1 MLFFCSDHKCASFW
15 ENKGNRAATSLQ
27 QAKKLTKA
35 LTAPFEPWQKYDCD
49 HTHDLYGADRFRD
62 PRRAISVV
70 VVLIWCG
77 VGAPLSPPQ
86 SDALITGFLIGRKQS
101 GATARDL
108 AMPTQEPSVTN
119 AKQLVPENSH

>member
-1 MLFFCSDHKCASFW
+1 
-15 ENKGNRAATSLQ
+15 
-27 QAKKLTKA
+27 
-35 LTAPFEPWQKYDCD
+35 LTALFQSWQKYNGD
-49 HTHDLYGADRFRD
+49 HTHDLCSADRFRD

-70 VVLIWCG
+70 VVLIWC
-77 VGAPLSPPQ
+77 VVPAPLSPPQ

>member
-1 MLFFCSDHKCASFW
+1 M
-15 ENKGNRAATSLQ
+15 
-27 QAKKLTKA
+27 
-35 LTAPFEPWQKYDCD
+35 
-49 HTHDLYGADRFRD
+49 
-62 PRRAISVV
+62 V
-70 VVLIWCG
+70 VVLIWC
-77 VGAPLSPPQ
+77 VDAPLSPPQ